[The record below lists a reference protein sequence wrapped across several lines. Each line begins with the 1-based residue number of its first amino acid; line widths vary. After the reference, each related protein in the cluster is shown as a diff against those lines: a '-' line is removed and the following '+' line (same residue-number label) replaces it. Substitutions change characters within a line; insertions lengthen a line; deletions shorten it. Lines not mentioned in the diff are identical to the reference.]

1 MKNISSNH
9 QEMQH
14 FVLLICIHYIE
25 SFRKGDNTMTAKKTV
40 SLLLAASI
48 CIGATACNKGEE
60 TSVRDKDI
68 ETAGMTVVLTTDK
81 AEDGTDTKDTIASN
95 DEKNSD
101 ATVNSDTA
109 LNAHSNEIIF
119 KYTYGNMAW
128 GYQSSVTYI
137 LANGD
142 VYSFKNEIGTA
153 YDANSDQIAL
163 SYLEEYAEPTGYVKE
178 SDVQQLAEICMKIDP
193 DVKITEKNTANDM
206 GQYILIYRNP
216 ETYEEKTIIKT
227 GDWTM
232 STDDPTLKE
241 AQELASKVINKI
253 SSSGLYLSLSSP
265 VINVPCDKPELIGEH
280 LVFDSYDSMI
290 AFCKD
295 NGIDVEDYL
304 TDEIRNGWKDVSYM
318 ILQVFEDNRRVDGIL
333 KKDNK
338 ILRLLP
344 SLAEYEYDP
353 AFDGKMTVAI
363 YRCDTFSQYKYVDEN
378 GNPWK
383 FV

>member
-9 QEMQH
+9 QEMQY

-48 CIGATACNKGEE
+48 CIG
-60 TSVRDKDI
+60 
-68 ETAGMTVVLTTDK
+68 
-81 AEDGTDTKDTIASN
+81 
-95 DEKNSD
+95 

-142 VYSFKNEIGTA
+142 VYSFKSEIGTA

-193 DVKITEKNTANDM
+193 DVKTTEKNTTNDM

-280 LVFDSYDSMI
+280 LVFNSYDSMI